1 MVTKSQNRIDAEN
14 KMYNLL
20 DTFDTTKYNSNQY
33 KRLFDYMSNED
44 FKKYMESLVS
54 ETQYISMEIDT
65 FSKELTLDKIFEK
78 CEKLGVKT
86 HKYVLYRENKSEDGK
101 TCSITSYPAL
111 ILYIP
116 IKRLQQM
123 VSKKNSASAN
133 TDRINILTGT
143 VTGDSKSASL
153 NDTQT
158 LGLLSTKQFNT
169 LKELHGPR
177 SDDAKSKIKL
187 LQLIEDDGEVSL
199 ADLNINP
206 INKQSLQT
214 FITFMKAINIEV
226 EIK

>member
-1 MVTKSQNRIDAEN
+1 MIKSQNRINAEN
-14 KMYNLL
+14 QIINLL
-20 DTFDTTKYNSNQY
+20 DTFDKSKYNSNQY
-33 KRLFDYMSNED
+33 KKLFDYMSDED
-44 FKKYMESLVS
+44 FKKYMFDLANEK
-54 ETQYISMEIDT
+54 QYISMEIDS
-65 FSKELTLDKIFEK
+65 FSEELTLDKIFEK
-78 CEKLGVKT
+78 CEKLNIKT
-86 HKYVLYRENKSEDGK
+86 HKYILYRENKTEDGK
-101 TCSITSYPAL
+101 INSITPYPAL

-123 VSKKNSASAN
+123 ISKKNTASGN
-133 TDRINILTGT
+133 TDKINTLTGT

-158 LGLLSTKQFNT
+158 LGLLSTKQLNT

-177 SDDAKSKIKL
+177 SDDSKSKIKM

-214 FITFMKAINIEV
+214 FITFMKAINIDV
-226 EIK
+226 KIK